1 MCNITY
7 QILLQPK
14 EDIVLKIGVFDSGV
28 GGLSIVNA
36 IKSALPEAEVIYAE
50 DRSNVPYGNKN
61 PEELYKL
68 VLPILNTLSN
78 SGCDVI
84 VIACNSV
91 STTILDKLRTVVP
104 CLLIGVEPMVQQAV
118 KLTKSGI
125 ITVCATPT
133 TLKSQR
139 YAQLKN
145 EFVGKNIILEPDCS
159 QWAYLIETDQI
170 DRYIIRGIIGDVIQQ
185 GSDVIVLGCTHY
197 HWIEQDI
204 KQIVG
209 DHAVIL
215 QPETNVIAELKRV
228 LKLPG

>member
-1 MCNITY
+1 M
-7 QILLQPK
+7 
-14 EDIVLKIGVFDSGV
+14 KIGVFDSGV

-36 IKSALPEAEVIYAE
+36 IKSALPESGVIYAE
-50 DRSNVPYGNKN
+50 DKKNVPYGNKT
-61 PEELYKL
+61 PEELYEL
-68 VLPILNTLSN
+68 VLPILNTLSIQ
-78 SGCDVI
+78 GCNVI
-84 VIACNSV
+84 VIACNTV
-91 STTILDKLRTVVP
+91 STTIIDKLRSQLSTP
-104 CLLIGVEPMVQQAV
+104 LIGVEPMVEKAV
-118 KLTKSGI
+118 QITKSGI

-133 TLKSQR
+133 TLGSERYKS
-139 YAQLKN
+139 LKKQ
-145 EFVGKNIILEPDCS
+145 FAGDLKFLEPDCS